1 MEIKT
6 MRQSLS
12 LSLSLSLSK
21 TKTKTKTKRDKG
33 RELLNDREKWEMIT
47 APSFIIDVT
56 LVMIKRC
63 KASASL
69 YI

>member
-1 MEIKT
+1 MEIQT

-12 LSLSLSLSK
+12 LSLSLSPYL
-21 TKTKTKTKRDKG
+21 KTKTKTKRDKG

-56 LVMIKRC
+56 LLMIKRC
-63 KASASL
+63 KARASL

>member
-1 MEIKT
+1 

-12 LSLSLSLSK
+12 LSLSPYLK

-56 LVMIKRC
+56 LLMIKRC